1 MRRRLVQNTRTLA
14 LDDPAGIALRIT
26 AVLALVL
33 LNGFFVAAEFAIVKV
48 RGTQLETRLQAG
60 DGRARRAKHVTD
72 HLDAYLSA
80 TQLGITLSSL
90 GLGWIGEPAVATLV
104 EPPLAAMGFGTP
116 AIVHTVAFALAFAI
130 ITFLHIVLGEL
141 APKSLAIQ
149 RAERVTLWTARPLHV
164 FYVVFKPAIWALNG
178 VANLLLRAFGVSPAS
193 ETDVVQSEEELR
205 LLLAHAGKQ
214 RVLAKHRAE
223 FILRFF
229 ELKDLEARHV
239 MTPRMRIVSL
249 DARKSFE
256 ENMAAAEDAGY
267 SRFPLVDGELEKVLG
282 MVHYR
287 DLVALSRRTKRDIL
301 SIKRSVLFVPE
312 SQSAEDLLDSMLR
325 RGIHMAIVT
334 DEFGSTAGLVTLE
347 DVFEELF
354 GEIRDEFDTHEVDQ
368 MFQDLGDGH
377 FVLDGLTPLHRA
389 SAILREPLENA
400 DVTTLSGYVVAQ
412 IGRLPAKGERV
423 RVGSYDGVVREVD
436 RRRIQT
442 LELWKEPAEDAEPA
456 E

>member
-1 MRRRLVQNTRTLA
+1 MA
-14 LDDPAGIALRIT
+14 FDDPVGIGLRLL
-26 AVLALVL
+26 AVFALVA

-48 RGTQLETRLQAG
+48 RGTQLEARLQG
-60 DGRARRAKHVTD
+60 GERRARRAKHVTE

-104 EPPLAAMGFGTP
+104 EPPLAALGLGTP
-116 AIVHTVAFALAFAI
+116 AIVHTVAFAIAFGI

-149 RAERVTLWTARPLHV
+149 RSERVTLWTAGPLHA

-178 VANLLLRAFGVSPAS
+178 VANALLRIVGVRPAS

-214 RVLAKHRAE
+214 RVLAKHRAD

-229 ELKDLEARHV
+229 ELKELEARHV

-256 ENMAAAEDAGY
+256 ENMAVAEEAGY
-267 SRFPLVDGELEKVLG
+267 SRFPLVDADLEHVVG

-287 DLVALSRRTKRDIL
+287 DLVALSRRPKREMA
-301 SIKRSVLFVPE
+301 SIKRPVLFVPE
-312 SQSAEDLLDSMLR
+312 SQSTEDLLDSMLR
-325 RGIHMAIVT
+325 RGIHMAVVT
-334 DEFGSTAGLVTLE
+334 DEFGSTAGIVTLE

-354 GEIRDEFDTHEVDQ
+354 GEIRDEFDTHEVEQ
-368 MFQDLGDGH
+368 MFKDLGDGH

-389 SAILREPLENA
+389 SAILQEPIENP
-400 DVTTLSGYVVAQ
+400 DVTTLSGYVVAEL
-412 IGRLPAKGERV
+412 GRLPAKGERI
-423 RVGSYDGVVREVD
+423 RVGSYEGVVREVD

-442 LELWKEPAEDAEPA
+442 IELWRTPAEPDEAEDN

>member
-1 MRRRLVQNTRTLA
+1 M
-14 LDDPAGIALRIT
+14 GIALRLL

-48 RGTQLETRLQAG
+48 RGTQIEARLATG
-60 DGRARRAKHVTD
+60 EKRAVRAKHVTD

-80 TQLGITLSSL
+80 TQLGITLASL
-90 GLGWIGEPAVATLV
+90 GLGWIGEPALAVLV
-104 EPPLAAMGFGTP
+104 EPLLANFGIANP
-116 AIVHTVAFALAFAI
+116 AIVHTIAFAIAFGI

-149 RAERVTLWTARPLHV
+149 RAEGVTLWTARPLHV
-164 FYVVFKPAIWALNG
+164 FYIIFKPAIWALQG
-178 VANLLLRAFGVSPAS
+178 VANQLLRAFGVRPAS
-193 ETDVVQSEEELR
+193 ETEVVQSEEELR
-205 LLLAHAGKQ
+205 LLLAHAGKT

-239 MTPRMRIVSL
+239 MTPRMRIFAL
-249 DARKSFE
+249 DARKTFE
-256 ENMAAAEDAGY
+256 ENMHIAEDAGY
-267 SRFPLVDGELEKVLG
+267 SRFPLVDGDLEHVVG

-287 DLVALSRRTKRDIL
+287 DLVTLSRRPKREML
-301 SIKRSVLFVPE
+301 SIRRSVLFVPE
-312 SQSAEDLLDSMLR
+312 SQSTEDLLDSMLR
-325 RGIHMAIVT
+325 RGLHMAVVT
-334 DEFGSTAGLVTLE
+334 DEFGSTAGIVTLE
-347 DVFEELF
+347 DIFEELF
-354 GEIRDEFDTHEVDQ
+354 GEIRDEFDTHEVEQ

-389 SAILREPLENA
+389 SAILKEPLENP
-400 DVTTLSGYVVAQ
+400 DVTTLSGYLVAEM
-412 IGRLPAKGERV
+412 GRLPTKGEQV
-423 RVGSYDGVVREVD
+423 RIGSYEGVVRAVD

-442 LELWKEPAEDAEPA
+442 VELWRAPPTIEDDEG